1 LLPPFGGR
9 AQATGIITKGDRMMI
24 DAVIYMG
31 CGMFGGVALVALAA
45 LALDAIADAQAK
57 GRKATDGDEWEE
69 PGGYLL
75 HEGEMTDEQRAQLW
89 AEWLEEV
96 RQEEEGT

>member
-1 LLPPFGGR
+1 LFLPPFVGR

-31 CGMFGGVALVALAA
+31 CGVFGGVALVALAA

-57 GRKATDGDEWEE
+57 GRKATEE
-69 PGGYLL
+69 
-75 HEGEMTDEQRAQLW
+75 A
-89 AEWLEEV
+89 AWLEEV
-96 RQEEEGT
+96 RQEEDGT